1 MKSTF
6 KFYIPSLLVFLS
18 LMIWA
23 PACTVEGFE
32 NPEVEFFI
40 TKEWKIKELIGND
53 NIDVNADITQY
64 RLTLNEDF
72 TYTRVCI
79 EEGDEL
85 CTASGTWNLVANET
99 QLVLTSESPVL
110 VEYYSILALK
120 VRELDL
126 KLVDLE
132 TDIIDDNKLRGDSG
146 NRYILEPVKN

>member
-1 MKSTF
+1 MKSIYKTYF
-6 KFYIPSLLVFLS
+6 AGWGFCLG

-53 NIDVNADITQY
+53 QIDSNADISRY
-64 RLTLNEDF
+64 RLNLMEDF

-79 EEGDEL
+79 EEGTDA
-85 CTASGTWNLVANET
+85 CKAAGTWNLVADET
-99 QLVLTSESPVL
+99 QLVLYSEDPL
-110 VEYYSILALK
+110 LIEHYLILELK
-120 VRELDL
+120 VRELQL
-126 KLVDLE
+126 KIINLE
-132 TDIIDDNKLRGDSG
+132 TDIPDDNKLKGDSG